1 MAACGDDEKGGGG
14 VSDAE
19 WQAMLDFQPE
29 NYTSYTVATKSYSS
43 YDKSQAE
50 EYGEWENNTVT
61 VSIDKTNQIY
71 VRVNKR
77 ETYNT
82 ASGEFDVST
91 NTTYGFQ
98 YRNNYYTWYKQ
109 DGYET
114 AQVNISSKADFIS
127 ELESFDVMTNSLQ
140 AYAQPAMKSMFKY
153 NSSTGSYELNYAGQ
167 SVSLKFNDDSVRLI
181 FKETSIYANEIEIS
195 KKNET
200 VNTIPNAVKTD
211 VDNYIAEQE
220 KTE

>member
-1 MAACGDDEKGGGG
+1 MAACGDDEKGVGG

-109 DGYET
+109 DGYH
-114 AQVNISSKADFIS
+114 
-127 ELESFDVMTNSLQ
+127 
-140 AYAQPAMKSMFKY
+140 
-153 NSSTGSYELNYAGQ
+153 
-167 SVSLKFNDDSVRLI
+167 
-181 FKETSIYANEIEIS
+181 
-195 KKNET
+195 
-200 VNTIPNAVKTD
+200 
-211 VDNYIAEQE
+211 
-220 KTE
+220 